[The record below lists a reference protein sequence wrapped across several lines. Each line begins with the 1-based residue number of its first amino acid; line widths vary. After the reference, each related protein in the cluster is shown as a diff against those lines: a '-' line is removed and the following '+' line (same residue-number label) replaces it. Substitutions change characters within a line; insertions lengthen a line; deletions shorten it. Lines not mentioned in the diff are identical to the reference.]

1 MDPEMISMLT
11 QAVGS
16 LGFPIAACAYMATT
30 MNKSL
35 QANTQATNA
44 LAALVQ
50 RLMDKAHF
58 ESGDEV

>member
-1 MDPEMISMLT
+1 METEIISTLT
-11 QAVGS
+11 QVIGS
-16 LGFPIAACAYMATT
+16 LGFPIAACFYMATT

-35 QANTQATNA
+35 QANTEATNA

-58 ESGDEV
+58 ESGDGV